1 MNLKTGSTR
10 LGVGLAALLVAA
22 AAGTAQAQNFSYPNF
37 SSTAG
42 LQLNGTSASTPG
54 LSGEGNTLSLTAP
67 VRQSVGTMY
76 YGQRVQVN
84 LGFTTEFRFRMRD
97 ITGLGSDGIA
107 FIVQNSGATAM
118 GGAGGGMGFATNLG
132 IQTDAQGNT
141 INQGIANSVA
151 VAFDTWDNSNDWATI
166 AGGNVLTVQ
175 TNGLGRN
182 RPDAP
187 FSLGGVSVPGSFN
200 DTAVHSVRITYTPGF
215 MQIFYDNLATPRLT
229 VPVDLST
236 AMNLTNGQAF
246 VGFTAS
252 TGGFTNVQRH
262 EILDWSFGNNIPA
275 PGAASLLAVS
285 GALAARRRRR
295 TA

>member
-1 MNLKTGSTR
+1 MNLKTGSKAF
-10 LGVGLAALLVAA
+10 AAGLVALTLA
-22 AAGTAQAQNFSYPNF
+22 SAAGTAQAQSFSYPNF
-37 SSTAG
+37 DSTAG
-42 LQLNGTSASTPG
+42 LQLNGTAAPSPG
-54 LSGEGNTLSLTAP
+54 LIGEGNTLSLTAP

-76 YGQRVQVN
+76 YGSRVQVN

-107 FIVQNSGATAM
+107 FIVQNSGLTAM
-118 GGAGGGMGFATNLG
+118 GGAGGGMGYATNLG
-132 IQTDAQGNT
+132 IQTDGMGNP

-151 VAFDTWDNSNDWATI
+151 VAFDAWDNSNDWQTI

-187 FSLGGVSVPGSFN
+187 SSLGGVSVPGSFN
-200 DTAVHSVRITYTPGF
+200 DTAVHTVRVSYVPGL
-215 MQIFYDNLATPRLT
+215 MQIFYDNLTTPRLT
-229 VPVDLST
+229 VPLDLST
-236 AMNLTNGQAF
+236 TMNLSSGQAF

-262 EILDWSFGNNIPA
+262 EILDWSFSNVIPA
-275 PGAASLLAVS
+275 PGAASLLTLS
-285 GALAARRRRR
+285 GLMAARRRRP
-295 TA
+295 AA